1 MLRKQRKS
9 AKARA
14 PARKQP
20 AKTKRSAAKR
30 ATKKTP
36 RSGKVA
42 RPKRVKPK
50 VKTKLRPHAQPKRS
64 RRKPQPGV
72 AVRGQA
78 VAQRP
83 VPPISPNRFPA
94 GTMIFKFEDPFL
106 DDRLSYQKES
116 ILAVTDLFKGQE
128 ACRTEFTVSRA
139 QADGTQDQLIKEN
152 YLGYGNRLTLL
163 DDEILANLQA
173 VQLRHGLKPD
183 SELNSGD
190 FTVEMETGTG
200 KTYSYLRTIFELN
213 QRYGFTKFIIV
224 VPSVAIKE
232 GVFKSLKM
240 TEAHFKSLY
249 ANTPYR
255 YFLYDSS
262 VLSDVRTFALS
273 GTIEIMVMTVQAINK
288 SGDEAEAEAEAK
300 DAVKAKEKSK
310 NVIYRASEKTS
321 GEKPIDLIRQ
331 TRPVLIV
338 DEPQSVDGGLEG
350 RGRQALARLNPLCTL
365 RYSATHA
372 EKHHMVYRLDAVDAY
387 NRNLVK
393 TIEVAAARVESGN
406 NKAYVRFLGVKN
418 KRGTLTARVE
428 LDLQKGKTVQRKEID
443 VGIGSLELETN
454 RDIYADIQVTNFG
467 TNKDGE
473 QFLELSNL
481 DRPLKV
487 GEAIGALDG
496 DSFTRQL
503 FARTIEEHLKKE
515 LRLRPQ
521 GIKVLSLFFID
532 RVEHYRTYDEAG
544 NRGKGRYQ
552 VLFEEEYRKAAKRPE
567 FNTLFKDVD
576 LDTDAADVHNGYF
589 SKDKK
594 KVGDKTV
601 EIDKDTNGTT
611 KADDDA
617 YKLIMQDKE
626 RLLSFDTKLKFI
638 FSHSAL
644 REGWDNPNVFQ
655 ICSLREMGTERER
668 RQTIGRGLRICVN
681 RDGDRVRSTGVN
693 TLTIIASEPFE
704 QYAEALQAEIEK
716 DTGIRF
722 GIVEDHQ
729 FANIPVTVANGETVP
744 LGVAQSEAL
753 WTALKANDYINAQG
767 KVQDKLRTALKT
779 KTLVLPEAF
788 QAQQAQIE
796 EILRKLAG
804 KLEIKNADERHFIKA
819 RKQVLDSPEFQAL
832 WDRIKYQTSYEVEF
846 DPEALIAKSAKALAD
861 GPSIKKTHLEW
872 RTADLAIGRGGVT
885 AAERGAARTIVLN
898 ESDIVLP
905 DLLTDLQERTHL
917 TRRSLVRILKE
928 SGRIDDFTRNPQQF
942 IEIAAEC
949 INRTKRHFLVDGI
962 KYQRLGDAYFYAQ
975 SLFEQEELTG
985 YLKNMLA
992 VQKSIYEQIVYQSD
1006 TEANF
1011 AEQME
1016 SNEAV
1021 KLFAKLPNWFKVP
1034 TPLGTYNP
1042 DWAVLI
1048 EKDGTEKLYFV
1059 VETKSGLFADDVRDK
1074 ESKKMECGEAHFKA
1088 IAQGENPAVFKK
1100 ATILSDILAA
1110 I

>member
-1 MLRKQRKS
+1 
-9 AKARA
+9 
-14 PARKQP
+14 
-20 AKTKRSAAKR
+20 
-30 ATKKTP
+30 
-36 RSGKVA
+36 
-42 RPKRVKPK
+42 
-50 VKTKLRPHAQPKRS
+50 
-64 RRKPQPGV
+64 
-72 AVRGQA
+72 
-78 VAQRP
+78 
-83 VPPISPNRFPA
+83 
-94 GTMIFKFEDPFL
+94 MIFKFEDPFF

-128 ACRTEFTVSRA
+128 SCRTEFTVSRP
-139 QADGTQDQLIKEN
+139 QADPTQDQLIKEN
-152 YLGYGNRLTLL
+152 YLGYGNRVTLL

-183 SELNSGD
+183 TALNTGD

-262 VLSDVRTFALS
+262 VLSDVRTFAQS

-288 SGDEAEAEAEAK
+288 SGDEADADAEAK

-393 TIEVAAARVESGN
+393 TIEVAAARVESGH
-406 NKAYVRFLGVKN
+406 NKAYLRFIGAKN
-418 KRGTLTARVE
+418 KRGTIVARIEV
-428 LDLQKGKTVQRKEID
+428 DMQKGKRVERKEIE
-443 VGIGSLELETN
+443 VEHGAAIEIETG
-454 RDIYADIQVTNFG
+454 RDLYADIVVNNIG
-467 TNKDGE
+467 CEPGAE
-473 QFLELSNL
+473 FLELSNL
-481 DRPLKV
+481 DRRLSP
-487 GEAIGALDG
+487 GEAIGALDN

-532 RVEHYRTYDEAG
+532 KVEHYRTYDEQG

-552 VLFEEEYRKAAKRPE
+552 VIFEEEYRKAAKRPE
-567 FNTLFKDVD
+567 FHTLFKDID
-576 LDTDAADVHNGYF
+576 LATDAADVHNGYF

-601 EIDKDTNGTT
+601 EIDKDTSGTT

-617 YKLIMQDKE
+617 YKLIMQEKE
-626 RLLSFDTKLKFI
+626 RLLSFDTPLKFI

-681 RDGDRVRSTGVN
+681 KDGDRVRQTGVN
-693 TLTIIASEPFE
+693 TLTVIASEPFE
-704 QYAEALQAEIEK
+704 EFADALQKEIEK

-729 FANIPVTVANGETVP
+729 FANIPVTGANGETAP
-744 LGVAQSEAL
+744 LGVEKSEAL
-753 WTALKANDYINAQG
+753 WSALKSSDYINAAG

-788 QAQQAQIE
+788 QAHQAQIE

-804 KLEIKNADERHFIKA
+804 KLEIKNADDREFIKA
-819 RKQVLDSPEFQAL
+819 RKQVIDSPEFLAL

-846 DPEALIAKSAKALAD
+846 DPEKLITEAAKTLAD
-861 GPSIKKTHLEW
+861 GPTIKKTHLEW

-885 AAERGAARTIVLN
+885 AAERGTARTIVLN
-898 ESDIVLP
+898 ETDIVLP

-917 TRRSLVRILKE
+917 TRKSLVRILKA
-928 SGRIDDFTRNPQQF
+928 SDRIDDFTRNPQQF
-942 IEIAAEC
+942 IEIASEC

-962 KYQRLGDAYFYAQ
+962 KYQRLGDAYFYSQ
-975 SLFEQEELTG
+975 SLFETEELTG

-1011 AEQME
+1011 AEQLE

-1042 DWAVLI
+1042 DWAVLV

-1059 VETKSGLFADDVRDK
+1059 VETKSSLYADDIRDK
-1074 ESKKMECGEAHFKA
+1074 ESKKIECGEAHFKA
-1088 IAQGENPAVFKK
+1088 IAQGDNPAVFKK
-1100 ATILSDILAA
+1100 ATKLTDILAA
-1110 I
+1110 V